1 MLSVGAEKNRK
12 SGRAKFGRSAKKKK
26 RKEKKKRKRKRKRKR
41 KTRRKKKKEWGGESI
56 FAPKSIAPSI
66 NLRARF
72 FKIFIETPIVHRH
85 RLHSLV
91 NVTITYQP
99 DKYSSLQG

>member
-12 SGRAKFGRSAKKKK
+12 SGRAKFGRSAQKKKK
-26 RKEKKKRKRKRKRKR
+26 KER
-41 KTRRKKKKEWGGESI
+41 KTRRKKKEWGGESI

-99 DKYSSLQG
+99 DKYSSVLG

>member
-26 RKEKKKRKRKRKRKR
+26 KK
-41 KTRRKKKKEWGGESI
+41 RKKKKEKEKEKEKLEEKKKRVGGESI

>member
-1 MLSVGAEKNRK
+1 MRKKIGKVVEQNLVGVQK
-12 SGRAKFGRSAKKKK
+12 KKKK
-26 RKEKKKRKRKRKRKR
+26 RKKKEKEKEKKKK
-41 KTRRKKKKEWGGESI
+41 KKKKEWGGESI

-99 DKYSSLQG
+99 DKYSSVLG

>member
-1 MLSVGAEKNRK
+1 MRKKIGKVVEQNLVGVQK
-12 SGRAKFGRSAKKKK
+12 KKKK
-26 RKEKKKRKRKRKRKR
+26 RKKKKEKEKLEE
-41 KTRRKKKKEWGGESI
+41 KKKEWGGESI

-91 NVTITYQP
+91 NVTTTYQP
-99 DKYSSLQG
+99 DKYSSVLG

>member
-12 SGRAKFGRSAKKKK
+12 SGRAKFGRSAQKKKK
-26 RKEKKKRKRKRKRKR
+26 KKRKRKR

-56 FAPKSIAPSI
+56 FAPKSMAPST

-99 DKYSSLQG
+99 DKYSSVLG

>member
-1 MLSVGAEKNRK
+1 MRKKIGKVVEQNLVGVL
-12 SGRAKFGRSAKKKK
+12 KKKK
-26 RKEKKKRKRKRKRKR
+26 KKKKKEKLEE
-41 KTRRKKKKEWGGESI
+41 KKKEWGGESI

-99 DKYSSLQG
+99 DKYSSVLG

>member
-12 SGRAKFGRSAKKKK
+12 SGRAKFGKSAKKKK
-26 RKEKKKRKRKRKRKR
+26 KKEKKKRKRKRKRK
-41 KTRRKKKKEWGGESI
+41 TRRKKKEWGGESI

-99 DKYSSLQG
+99 DKYSSVLG

>member
-26 RKEKKKRKRKRKRKR
+26 KKEKKKEKEKEKLE
-41 KTRRKKKKEWGGESI
+41 KKKKEWGGESI

-99 DKYSSLQG
+99 DKYSSVLG

>member
-12 SGRAKFGRSAKKKK
+12 SGREKFGRSAKKKK
-26 RKEKKKRKRKRKRKR
+26 KRKEKLEE
-41 KTRRKKKKEWGGESI
+41 KKKEWGGESI

-99 DKYSSLQG
+99 DKYSSVLG

>member
-12 SGRAKFGRSAKKKK
+12 SGRAKFGRRAQKKKK
-26 RKEKKKRKRKRKRKR
+26 KKKKKKKEKLEE
-41 KTRRKKKKEWGGESI
+41 KKKEWGGESI
-56 FAPKSIAPSI
+56 FASKSIAPSI

-99 DKYSSLQG
+99 DKYSSVLG

>member
-26 RKEKKKRKRKRKRKR
+26 KKRKKKRKRKRKR
-41 KTRRKKKKEWGGESI
+41 KTRRKKKKEWGGETI

>member
-12 SGRAKFGRSAKKKK
+12 SGRAKFGRSAQKKKK
-26 RKEKKKRKRKRKRKR
+26 KKEKLEE
-41 KTRRKKKKEWGGESI
+41 KKKEWGGESI

-99 DKYSSLQG
+99 DKYSSVLG

>member
-12 SGRAKFGRSAKKKK
+12 SCRAKFGRSAKKKK
-26 RKEKKKRKRKRKRKR
+26 RKKKKRKRKRKR

>member
-12 SGRAKFGRSAKKKK
+12 SGRAKFGRSAQKKKK
-26 RKEKKKRKRKRKRKR
+26 RKEKLEE
-41 KTRRKKKKEWGGESI
+41 KKKEWGGESI

-99 DKYSSLQG
+99 DKYSSVLG

>member
-26 RKEKKKRKRKRKRKR
+26 EKKKEKEKEKEKLEEKKKRV
-41 KTRRKKKKEWGGESI
+41 GGESI

>member
-12 SGRAKFGRSAKKKK
+12 SGRAKFGRSAQKKKK
-26 RKEKKKRKRKRKRKR
+26 KKEKLEE
-41 KTRRKKKKEWGGESI
+41 KKKEWGGESI

-99 DKYSSLQG
+99 DKYSSVLA

>member
-12 SGRAKFGRSAKKKK
+12 SGRAKFGRSAQKKKKK
-26 RKEKKKRKRKRKRKR
+26 RR
-41 KTRRKKKKEWGGESI
+41 KTRRKKKEWGGEII

-99 DKYSSLQG
+99 DKYSSVLG

>member
-12 SGRAKFGRSAKKKK
+12 SGRAKFGRSAQKKKK
-26 RKEKKKRKRKRKRKR
+26 KKKEKIEE
-41 KTRRKKKKEWGGESI
+41 KKKEWGEESI

-99 DKYSSLQG
+99 DKYSSVLG

>member
-12 SGRAKFGRSAKKKK
+12 SGRAKFGRSAQKKKKKK
-26 RKEKKKRKRKRKRKR
+26 RK
-41 KTRRKKKKEWGGESI
+41 TRRKKKEWGGESI
-56 FAPKSIAPSI
+56 VAPKSIAPSI

-99 DKYSSLQG
+99 DKYSSVLG

>member
-41 KTRRKKKKEWGGESI
+41 KTRRKKKKEWEGKAFLPRS
-56 FAPKSIAPSI
+56 PLP
-66 NLRARF
+66 
-72 FKIFIETPIVHRH
+72 P
-85 RLHSLV
+85 
-91 NVTITYQP
+91 P
-99 DKYSSLQG
+99 

>member
-12 SGRAKFGRSAKKKK
+12 SSRAKFGRSAQKKKKKK
-26 RKEKKKRKRKRKRKR
+26 RK
-41 KTRRKKKKEWGGESI
+41 TRRKKKEWGGESI
-56 FAPKSIAPSI
+56 VAPKSIAPSI

-99 DKYSSLQG
+99 DKYSSVLG